1 LDLWVDMEGEISRP
15 IELGLIDVAT
25 GKILQLA
32 FRKTENFNDT
42 VMLIC
47 RQWGIPHFIYT
58 KNSRAFSFNLVA
70 GGADFKF
77 HGKKDETPTSKSPSM
92 ISICA

>member
-1 LDLWVDMEGEISRP
+1 MDVWVDMEGEISRP

-32 FRKTENFNDT
+32 FRKTENSNDT
-42 VMLIC
+42 VMLIWG
-47 RQWGIPHFIYT
+47 QWSIAHFIYT
-58 KNSRAFSFNLVA
+58 KNSRAFWSNLVA

-77 HGKKDETPTSKSPSM
+77 RGNKGETPTSKSPSVT
-92 ISICA
+92 SICA